1 LFFFTGTQKV
11 SFVSA
16 GSFISLF
23 SFVTDL
29 NYGKKQNCVLVSWR
43 SLPRRFFWLFENYV
57 DKTQFFYNQTNRLS
71 FFFISAKKGALFFVL
86 TATLIK
92 KKKKRVPK
100 TTVLITIY
108 TFPLAAATARSAP
121 GQQKNPN
128 ETDLLELCTSFFFCL
143 IWSRLLYSR

>member
-1 LFFFTGTQKV
+1 MFLLEVYLTFFFCYRLELWKETKLCLG
-11 SFVSA
+11 
-16 GSFISLF
+16 
-23 SFVTDL
+23 
-29 NYGKKQNCVLVSWR
+29 
-43 SLPRRFFWLFENYV
+43 LFEELASTIFLLVRELCWQDTVLLQSN
-57 DKTQFFYNQTNRLS
+57 KPS
-71 FFFISAKKGALFFVL
+71 EFFFNFRKEGGFVFVL

-128 ETDLLELCTSFFFCL
+128 ETDLLELSPVSFFVWFGQGCFIL
-143 IWSRLLYSR
+143 DDL

>member
-1 LFFFTGTQKV
+1 
-11 SFVSA
+11 
-16 GSFISLF
+16 
-23 SFVTDL
+23 
-29 NYGKKQNCVLVSWR
+29 
-43 SLPRRFFWLFENYV
+43 LFENYV

-128 ETDLLELCTSFFFCL
+128 ETDLLELSPVSFFV
-143 IWSRLLYSR
+143 